1 MADNQEDSTQASL
14 MFTPQDNKLYAIQR
28 GQEPMVIREFF
39 DMYGEPDPPEQD
51 ITDEDDRATRW
62 ECYVYMG
69 VERTSDPDK
78 RAKDKQGQSIL
89 CTPEAASKYL
99 GRNRSHYGYSG
110 PGVMRWTRK
119 RSKCPILGSV
129 GIIGGVYLVA
139 VTGDYHHDLGRSL
152 WLHGSANSAIYLGRI
167 SDDQAAP
174 LQAYSQ
180 AERQVMTSAKSLDKV
195 RSKKLVKEQLATLRT
210 AYVRMNTRQQAQFVA
225 EMIQYLNS
233 GTTDPRSNW

>member
-1 MADNQEDSTQASL
+1 MAKNQEDTTQPPL
-14 MFTPQDNKLYAIQR
+14 MFTPRDNKLYAIHR
-28 GQEPMVIREFF
+28 GHEPMAIREFF
-39 DMYGEPDPPEQD
+39 DKYGEPEPPEQN

-69 VERTSDPDK
+69 VERTSDRDK

-89 CTPEAASKYL
+89 CTPEAAIEYM
-99 GRNRSHYGYSG
+99 GRSRHHFGYSG
-110 PGVMRWTRK
+110 PGVTRWSRK
-119 RSKCPILGSV
+119 RNKCPILGSV

-139 VTGDYHHDLGRSL
+139 ATGDYDHQLGRSV
-152 WLHGSANSAIYLGRI
+152 WMHGSRNAAIYLGRI

-180 AERQVMTSAKSLDKV
+180 AERQFMTSAKSLDKV
-195 RSKKLVKEQLATLRT
+195 RSQNLVKEQLATLRT

-233 GTTDPRSNW
+233 GTTDPTSNW